1 LTEYLNRMSIPLA
14 ILIALIAAIN
24 LRLIASVVLAS
35 AGLDRS

>member
-1 LTEYLNRMSIPLA
+1 MSIPLA